1 MDLENIKG
9 IGEKTI
15 KYLNKLN
22 INSTRNLIEYY
33 PYKYNYYNPTD
44 INKEQD
50 NNTITINAVVEQ
62 LPRLV
67 FIKRNLNYLKF
78 RVISSNK
85 LVNVTIFNR
94 GFLKNNIK
102 IGQEI
107 SLIGKYNKEKNTF
120 VANNILLK
128 SITEPLIEPIYHT
141 NQNIKNKQLNTI
153 ILNTI
158 NNEEITN
165 TLPSDILEKYKFL
178 NYYESIKEIHNPTNM
193 NKLKQSKLHLIYKE
207 LFDFMFKINYL
218 KTKRKDDEN
227 NIIKEIDKT
236 KIDEIIKILPFNLTE
251 DQRKALDDILNDFT
265 SKKRM
270 NRLVI
275 GDVGSGK
282 TIVAFLAIYGNFL
295 ANYQSAF
302 LAPTEILANQHFNNI
317 KNILP
322 DLKVALLTSNT
333 TKKDRKE
340 IIEKLKNNEINTIIG
355 THSIINEEIQFNNLG
370 LVITDEQHRFGVNQ
384 RKNLQN
390 KGKNVDVLYMSAT
403 PIPRTYALT
412 IYGDMDISEIK
423 TKPSGRKEI
432 ITKLY
437 KEEDIRECLNI
448 MLEEIKKGHQIY
460 VVSPLVEETEETDL
474 YDVEKLKTKLNEAFN
489 NKIPI
494 DILHG
499 KLKNKEK
506 EEIMNSFKEGITKI
520 LISTTVIEVGI
531 DVKNATCIVIFNAE
545 RFGLSTLH
553 QLRGRVGRNDKTSYC
568 IMISNYDKE
577 RLNVLLTSTDG
588 FYISE
593 KDFELRGSGNIFGTK
608 QSGEMDFKIADIKR
622 DIKILKQANIDSQEF
637 IERNIT
643 NNFTNY
649 SHYKNIIK
657 QINFI
662 DWHKFKKT
670 DWQTKK

>member
-9 IGEKTI
+9 IGEKNI
-15 KYLNKLN
+15 KYLNKLG
-22 INSTRNLIEYY
+22 INTTIDLIEYY

-44 INKEQD
+44 INKEQ
-50 NNTITINAVVEQ
+50 NNNVITINALVEQ

-78 RVISSNK
+78 RAITSNK
-85 LVNVTIFNR
+85 LINVTIFNR

-102 IGQEI
+102 VGQEI
-107 SLIGKYNKEKNTF
+107 TLIGKYNKEKNTF
-120 VANNILLK
+120 IANNILLK
-128 SITEPLIEPIYHT
+128 PITEPLIEPIYHT
-141 NQNIKNKQLNTI
+141 NQNIKNKQLNTL

-158 NNEEITN
+158 NNEEQETS
-165 TLPSDILEKYKFL
+165 LPGHLLEKYKFI
-178 NYYESIKEIHNPTNM
+178 NYYECIKEIHKPNDV
-193 NKLKQSKLHLIYKE
+193 NKLKQAKLHLIYKE

-218 KTKRKDDEN
+218 KTKRKADKN
-227 NIIKEIDKT
+227 NIVKKVDKEKIKELIKT
-236 KIDEIIKILPFNLTE
+236 LPFNLTE
-251 DQRKALDDILNDFT
+251 DQIKALNDILNDF
-265 SKKRM
+265 SSNKRM
-270 NRLVI
+270 NRLII

-282 TIVAFLAIYGNFL
+282 TIVSFLAIY
-295 ANYQSAF
+295 ANSLSGYQSAF
-302 LAPTEILANQHFNNI
+302 LAPTEILANQHYCNI
-317 KNILP
+317 KNLLK
-322 DLKVALLTSNT
+322 DLNIALLTSNT
-333 TKKDRKE
+333 SKKERKE

-355 THSIINEEIQFNNLG
+355 THSIINEEIKFKNLG

-390 KGKNVDVLYMSAT
+390 KGENVDVLYMSAT

-437 KEEDIRECLNI
+437 KEEELKECLTI

-460 VVSPLVEETEETDL
+460 VVSPLVEENEETDL
-474 YDVEKLKTKLNEAFN
+474 YNVEKLKIKFNEAFN

-506 EEIMNSFKEGITKI
+506 EEIMNNFKENKIKI

-577 RLNVLLTSTDG
+577 RLKVLLSSTDG

-608 QSGEMDFKIADIKR
+608 QSGEMEFKIANIQR
-622 DIKILKQANIDSQEF
+622 DIKILKQANIDSQQF
-637 IERNIT
+637 IEQNIN

-649 SHYKNIIK
+649 SHYKNIINE
-657 QINFI
+657 INFI
-662 DWHKFKKT
+662 D
-670 DWQTKK
+670 